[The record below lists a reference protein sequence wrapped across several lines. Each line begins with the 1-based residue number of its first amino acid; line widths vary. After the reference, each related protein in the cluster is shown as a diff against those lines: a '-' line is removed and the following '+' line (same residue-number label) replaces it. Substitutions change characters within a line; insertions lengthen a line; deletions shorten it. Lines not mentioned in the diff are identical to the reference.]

1 MDTPNTLQSVV
12 ADETLRITRRDDEDG
27 GTLTVVDFGERVTA
41 HLDVVGDTVIV
52 VADDRQF
59 EFDISEEMTDLPVN
73 GGMLRI
79 RA

>member
-1 MDTPNTLQSVV
+1 MDTPNTLRSAV
-12 ADETLRITRRDDEDG
+12 ADENLRITRQNDEDDE
-27 GTLTVVDFGERVTA
+27 TLIVVDFGKGVTA
-41 HLDVVGDTVIV
+41 HLDVVGDTAIV

-59 EFDISEEMTDLPVN
+59 EFDISEGMTDLPVN

>member
-1 MDTPNTLQSVV
+1 MDTPNTLRSAV
-12 ADETLRITRRDDEDG
+12 ADENLRITRRNDEDD
-27 GTLTVVDFGERVTA
+27 GTLIVVDFGERVTA
-41 HLDVVGDTVIV
+41 HLDVVGDTAIV

-59 EFDISEEMTDLPVN
+59 EFDISEGMTDLSVN